1 MRERSHGRRLR
12 CMTDSIWHD
21 SHRHRMCPLGLYIG
35 LYITVNE
42 SWWIE
47 ASMLTYWTAIRWLSD
62 WVKTLRS
69 PVRQKNRWNNEIMF
83 WHATYAFVTRRQ
95 LAETISITLPSVY
108 LFIYLFVCLFICLHN
123 ISFKREVIACD
134 ILHWVKQS
142 AHVE

>member
-21 SHRHRMCPLGLYIG
+21 SHRHRMCPLWPIYRAIHHCQWVLMDRG
-35 LYITVNE
+35 VNADLLDSHPVTE
-42 SWWIE
+42 WLGQNTPQSTE
-47 ASMLTYWTAIRWLSD
+47 TEKPMKQRNYVLTRDIRIRHS
-62 WVKTLRS
+62 
-69 PVRQKNRWNNEIMF
+69 
-83 WHATYAFVTRRQ
+83 
-95 LAETISITLPSVY
+95 PSVGRDY
-108 LFIYLFVCLFICLHN
+108 FHYFAVCLFIYLFVCLFICLHN